1 MKLKDYKKKI
11 NSMSEKE
18 LALELQSLDE
28 QLLNSRFKVSINNF
42 NKVREIREN
51 KKSVARIKT
60 EIKNRELSKINN

>member
-18 LALELQSLDE
+18 LASELQSLDE
-28 QLLNSRFKVSINNF
+28 QLLNSKFKTSVNNF

-51 KKSVARIKT
+51 KKNIARVKT
-60 EIKNRELSKINN
+60 EIRNKELSKNK